1 MQYQLFS
8 ASSGEPPYPRLKQH
22 SPYSYSGKTRR
33 NFPWT
38 NVILFFIT
46 LCTTVFAGTY
56 LAHFDPDIYRFWI
69 MIKYHPR
76 LLVDG
81 LPFAG
86 TLMAIL
92 ISHELGHYIFS
103 RYHKV
108 DSSLPFF
115 IPGPNLVGTFG
126 AVIVMKSRIPHR
138 RALFDIG
145 AAGPLMGLLVAVFA
159 TILGLVFAEKELLYL
174 TGGRNN
180 MVVLFQPNLLL
191 KILFSAGG
199 LFNHEGSGYQN
210 VIPVINS
217 PLLDAACIGYLV
229 TTLNL
234 LPIGQLD
241 GGHISYAV
249 LGRRST
255 WVGMAALGVMVFL
268 GIFFWPPWL
277 FMGVLLFVLMG
288 RKGFQHPPPI
298 YPEVDLTPGRKVIAV
313 TVAVLFVLIIAP
325 EPLAL
330 VGI

>member
-1 MQYQLFS
+1 MQYQTS
-8 ASSGEPPYPRLKQH
+8 ASGSGLPPYPRIKEPSLF
-22 SPYSYSGKTRR
+22 PYSAGKRR
-33 NFPWT
+33 QVPWT
-38 NVILFFIT
+38 NLVLFFIT

-69 MIKYHPR
+69 MLKYRPEF
-76 LLVDG
+76 LVDG

-108 DSSLPFF
+108 DSSLPYF

-159 TILGLVFAEKELLYL
+159 TVLGLVFGERECMYI
-174 TGGRNN
+174 TEGHQN
-180 MVVLFQPNLLL
+180 MVVLFQPNLLM
-191 KILFSAGG
+191 KMVFPVWESFAGA
-199 LFNHEGSGYQN
+199 EGCTN
-210 VIPVINS
+210 AIPVINS

-234 LPIGQLD
+234 LPVGQLD
-241 GGHISYAV
+241 GGHISYSV

-255 WVGMAALGVMVFL
+255 WVGVAALAGMVFL

-277 FMGVLLFVLMG
+277 FMGVLLFFLMG
-288 RKGFQHPPPI
+288 RRGFQHPPPV
-298 YPEVDLTPGRKVIAV
+298 YPEVRLTPGRKLLAALVVII
-313 TVAVLFVLIIAP
+313 FILIIAP
-325 EPLAL
+325 EPLVLA
-330 VGI
+330 GI